1 MRPTWLLWSVV
12 LALVGGA
19 LVCGGVGLG
28 NEDSPPK
35 KILLV
40 AKRAAEAVDQVEA
53 TLEVTGHLKVA
64 DAADPGGGK
73 ATPLKMGA
81 VATLSYAEKRLS
93 ASKSG
98 TAPLRSVR
106 YYDKATAAIRVGE
119 EEFKP
124 ALREER
130 RLIAVEVAL
139 PKITS
144 FSPRGALTREELDL
158 VDLLGNSL
166 LLDRLLPEKS
176 MAAGESW
183 KHPEAVVAALVG
195 LDKVTQSDATSVL
208 TEMTETGAK
217 IEMTGRVEGSAG
229 GLASQIELKAKYR
242 FNVKAGRI
250 DWFGLLVK
258 EDRKPGP
265 VGPGLDVVARLQMT
279 IASRQASAELAQEA
293 LAGLTLGPTEELCR
307 VECRSPG
314 GVWQL
319 DHDRRWVVVNEHEES
334 TVLRMVDKGDY
345 LAQCNVVAARQAAPQ
360 QAPSLSD
367 FQDEI
372 RSVLDKNFAQ
382 FVRAEEFSGENEE
395 QIYRVEAD
403 GEVSEVPIRWIHY
416 RIADGQGRRV
426 VVAFTI
432 KEELLERFEEHDKD
446 VIHGLG
452 FLQPK
457 VAAAKAE
464 GQRGGAGR

>member
-1 MRPTWLLWSVV
+1 MRPTWLLWPVV
-12 LALVGGA
+12 LV
-19 LVCGGVGLG
+19 LVCGGLGLG
-28 NEDSPPK
+28 GDEAPPQK
-35 KILLV
+35 VLLL

-81 VATLSYAEKRLS
+81 VATLSYAEKWLS
-93 ASKSG
+93 VSKSG
-98 TAPLRSVR
+98 TGPLRSVR
-106 YYDKATAAIRVGE
+106 YYDKATAAIRVGD

-124 ALREER
+124 TLRGER
-130 RLIAVEVAL
+130 RLIAVEIAL

-144 FSPRGALTREELDL
+144 FSPRGSLTREELDL
-158 VDLLGNSL
+158 VDVLGNSL
-166 LLDRLLPEKS
+166 LLDRLLPEKPV
-176 MAAGESW
+176 AAGESW
-183 KHPEAVVAALVG
+183 KHPEAVIAALCG

-208 TEMTETGAK
+208 TETTEAGAK
-217 IEMTGRVEGSAG
+217 IEMTGRVEGVAG
-229 GLASQIELKAKYR
+229 GLATQIELKAKYR
-242 FNVKAGRI
+242 FNVQAGRI

-265 VGPGLDVVARLQMT
+265 VGPGLDVVARLQMK
-279 IASRQASAELAQEA
+279 IAPRQAVAELAQEA
-293 LAGLTLGPTEELCR
+293 LAKVTLEPTEELRR

-319 DHDRRWVVVNEHEES
+319 DHDRRWVVVNELEES

-360 QAPSLSD
+360 QPPSLSD

-372 RSVLDKNFAQ
+372 RSVLGKNFGQ

-403 GEVSEVPIRWIHY
+403 GEVSEVPIRWIYY
-416 RIADGQGRRV
+416 RIADRQGRRV
-426 VVAFTI
+426 VVAFTV
-432 KEELLERFEEHDKD
+432 KEDLIERFEEYDKD
-446 VIHGLG
+446 VIHGLS